1 MKKYI
6 LLAILLPVLTVGQE
20 DKKIKGNITSKDVNI
35 SILGVYQDDF
45 PNVSVVFRAEK
56 SNGNPVFGL
65 KKKDMT
71 VKENDEN
78 CSKYVVFTEG
88 MDKYGEKWV
97 ERGYYIL
104 TDNEWSEMRKY
115 QDIQF
120 YLRAN
125 SETPKFH
132 TSTE

>member
-1 MKKYI
+1 MATEEEKARAMEEMKNKI
-6 LLAILLPVLTVGQE
+6 KPFVFLGLAILMVIFIIV
-20 DKKIKGNITSKDVNI
+20 
-35 SILGVYQDDF
+35 SILTPNESDDSKCEIYYNSYQT
-45 PNVSVVFRAEK
+45 PLEVLIEK
-56 SNGNPVFGL
+56 
-65 KKKDMT
+65 

>member
-78 CSKYVVFTEG
+78 CQVISIQELSKQKPINVGIVLDHSGSMQF
-88 MDKYGEKWV
+88 D
-97 ERGYYIL
+97 ERQINQLG
-104 TDNEWSEMRKY
+104 
-115 QDIQF
+115 
-120 YLRAN
+120 
-125 SETPKFH
+125 
-132 TSTE
+132 

>member
-1 MKKYI
+1 MNHMATEEEKAQAQKDIKKMLKYFLI
-6 LLAILLPVLTVGQE
+6 FGITMITIIFITLLSSYLIESDDSNCEIYYYSYQIPLEVL
-20 DKKIKGNITSKDVNI
+20 I
-35 SILGVYQDDF
+35 
-45 PNVSVVFRAEK
+45 EK
-56 SNGNPVFGL
+56 
-65 KKKDMT
+65 

-97 ERGYYIL
+97 EDGYYIL

-132 TSTE
+132 SSTE

>member
-1 MKKYI
+1 MATEEEKAQAQKDIKKMLKYFLI
-6 LLAILLPVLTVGQE
+6 FGITMITIIFITLLSSYLIESDDSNCEIYYYSYQIPLEVL
-20 DKKIKGNITSKDVNI
+20 I
-35 SILGVYQDDF
+35 
-45 PNVSVVFRAEK
+45 EK
-56 SNGNPVFGL
+56 
-65 KKKDMT
+65 

-97 ERGYYIL
+97 EDGYYIL

-132 TSTE
+132 SSTE